1 MTTSSQQPFL
11 PVRDRSEPF
20 DLGRVSDDIDAAT
33 NDPAERQVLRNI
45 ATELAIAVPARTV
58 GDVLDALEQAGPAA
72 RGALLDR
79 AREKAGVPSLEQE
92 AIDNVNIYPARYISR
107 GPERYHDGTTDA
119 LCGHP
124 GCLNGIPGEQV
135 GSYKRVKC
143 LRWYCDEHADTAE
156 RREQMATE
164 WTGPR
169 YGYGPSG
176 VMVDL
181 DEQEAE
187 KQKAAL
193 REQHRQAEVAERDA
207 EAARDSAALQEHREA
222 ARRRDAL
229 ENRHQTGYR
238 P

>member
-1 MTTSSQQPFL
+1 MTTSSQPFL

-20 DLGRVSDDIDAAT
+20 NLATISDDIDAAT
-33 NDPAERQVLRNI
+33 DDPAQRQVLRNLASEI
-45 ATELAIAVPARTV
+45 ATTLPATTI
-58 GDVLDALEQAGPAA
+58 GEALDALDRAGPIT
-72 RGALLDR
+72 RGQMLDR
-79 AREKAGVPSLEQE
+79 ARAKAGVRSLEQE
-92 AIDNVNIYPARYISR
+92 AIDKVELRPRHYISR
-107 GPERYHDGTTDA
+107 GPARHPDGSIDK
-119 LCGHP
+119 LCGEP
-124 GCLNGIPGEQV
+124 TCRNYEPGEQV
-135 GSYKRVKC
+135 GSFARTKAI
-143 LRWYCDEHADTAE
+143 RWYCDEHANTAE

-176 VMVDL
+176 VLVDL

-187 KQKAAL
+187 RQKAAL
-193 REQHRQAEVAERDA
+193 REQHRAAEIAERNA
-207 EAARDSAALQEHREA
+207 EAARDSEALAEHREA